1 MNRARIEAELQA
13 EGLEVNQSIRT
24 ECPECGRGTFS
35 VTRLGTGVVW
45 NCFRA
50 SCNTYGSC
58 ITSASLVKPARR
70 TTNLRP
76 YNESLLPLGAEDYKY
91 FWNRFGLVIEPVVH
105 NIRLTRE
112 GRYAFPIRDFR
123 GYERGVLVRDPVWK
137 GPPEAPR
144 SPVGGAKALTY
155 MHTEGPVQ
163 SWHTVPEER
172 RLVLVEDIVSAMCA
186 QQEGLSALA
195 LLGTHLNNDKVR
207 EIGLWGPSEV
217 IIALDADATA
227 EAFKLA
233 RKWGLAFPKTR
244 VCILAEDLKDTPQ
257 EDICYV
263 LGMDDE

>member
-1 MNRARIEAELQA
+1 MDIARTEAELQA
-13 EGLEVNQSIRT
+13 QGLEVNQSIRT
-24 ECPECGRGTFS
+24 ECPACNRRTFS
-35 VTRLGTGVVW
+35 VTRLATGVVW

-58 ITSASLVKPARR
+58 ITSASLVAPARR
-70 TTNLRP
+70 TTKLRP
-76 YNESLLPLGAEDYKY
+76 YTERLSAIDVEDHGY
-91 FWNRFGLVIEPVVH
+91 FWHRFGLFAEPYV
-105 NIRLTRE
+105 NIRVTDD

-123 GYERGVLVRDPVWK
+123 GYERGILVRDPVWK
-137 GPPEAPR
+137 GSPEPPR

-172 RLVLVEDIVSAMCA
+172 RLVLVEDSVSAMCA

-207 EIGLWGPSEV
+207 EIGLWGPKEV

-233 RKWGLAFPKTR
+233 KKWGLAFPKTR

-257 EDICYV
+257 EDIRYV
-263 LGMDDE
+263 LGMDE